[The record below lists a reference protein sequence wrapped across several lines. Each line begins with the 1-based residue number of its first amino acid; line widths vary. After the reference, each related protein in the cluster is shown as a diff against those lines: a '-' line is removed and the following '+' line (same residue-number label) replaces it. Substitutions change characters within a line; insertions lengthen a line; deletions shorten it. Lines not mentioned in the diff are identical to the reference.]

1 VSSLAE
7 RAAIAVLA
15 NDRDWVTERVNEVI
29 ANRTRFRSELAARG
43 IGSLE
48 SSANFVLLPVND
60 SATTARKLER
70 GGICARPFRNLPGIG
85 DAVRIAIGPWDIMQR
100 CLDALEEA

>member
-1 VSSLAE
+1 LA
-7 RAAIAVLA
+7 R
-15 NDRDWVTERVNEVI
+15 
-29 ANRTRFRSELAARG
+29 RG

-60 SATTARKLER
+60 CAATSRKLER
-70 GGICARPFRNLPGIG
+70 GGICARPFRKLPGIG

-100 CLDALEEA
+100 CLDALEDPTKVTTPTRSEGAIAQSSSPEERA

>member
-1 VSSLAE
+1 
-7 RAAIAVLA
+7 
-15 NDRDWVTERVNEVI
+15 VN
-29 ANRTRFRSELAARG
+29 S
-43 IGSLE
+43 
-48 SSANFVLLPVND
+48 
-60 SATTARKLER
+60 SATTASKLER